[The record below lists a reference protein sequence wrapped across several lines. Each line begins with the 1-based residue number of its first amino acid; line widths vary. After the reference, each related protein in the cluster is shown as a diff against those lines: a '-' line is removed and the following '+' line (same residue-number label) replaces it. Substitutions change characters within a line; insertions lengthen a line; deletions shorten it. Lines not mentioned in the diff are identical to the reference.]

1 MNWKLQDE
9 EFQLKKKKKKKIK
22 NLYPITYYNKD
33 FESNL
38 R

>member
-9 EFQLKKKKKKKIK
+9 EVQLKKKKKKIK